1 MVRVFIILVLLLSI
15 YSILAF
21 PVTSSSS
28 YVPGW
33 PLSIRVLGYNYN
45 DTTHELTISLE
56 IELPNPGYIIGNT
69 SIIHNESGYYVDFE
83 ILKTT
88 NPVIQVVTYKY
99 VSVKFENVSRRDFP
113 LEVNILVN
121 HKPYSVVEID
131 LTSSLH
137 QGVKPSTV
145 SNEGSSGTST
155 SVAASNTSSSSFS
168 SNYSTVSPG
177 SGYSRVSRGRYVY
190 IIALIIGL
198 FTFAAAILFIGRK

>member
-1 MVRVFIILVLLLSI
+1 MARAFIILLLLSLI
-15 YSILAF
+15 SSILAF
-21 PVTSSSS
+21 PVTGSSS

-33 PLSIRVLGYNYN
+33 PLSIRVLSYNYN
-45 DTTHELTISLE
+45 ETTRELSISFE

-83 ILKTT
+83 ILKAT

-131 LTSSLH
+131 LTSSFH

-145 SNEGSSGTST
+145 SNEGSSSTST
-155 SVAASNTSSSSFS
+155 SVGASITSSS
-168 SNYSTVSPG
+168 SNYSTASPG
-177 SGYSRVSRGRYVY
+177 SGHSRVSRGRYVY

-198 FTFAAAILFIGRK
+198 FTFAAAILFVGRK